1 MEVRIWVGASFLS
14 SFSGLL
20 LDWVFQGAKGPP
32 GTQNERF
39 WLPKWAPKAPK
50 MVTKTPQQTPKM
62 QHKRPMLKSRIQ
74 ILQGHSKE
82 DLRQKGAAAV
92 FRAACSIRRS
102 TAGRVRW
109 TVIHLYVFVYPSSV
123 IFRPS
128 LTSAPG
134 LRTPKKSI
142 RSPCLFPTKIDLD
155 FWSIFGA
162 QIDPK

>member
-1 MEVRIWVGASFLS
+1 MIQKACRKIDWKIIKKWCQKALQNGRSSIVGGPPFWVLFRHWFFLS
-14 SFSGLL
+14 
-20 LDWVFQGAKGPP
+20 AKGPP

-39 WLPKWAPKAPK
+39 WLPKWAPKASK

-102 TAGRVRW
+102 TAGRVRH
-109 TVIHLYVFVYPSSV
+109 TFIHLYVFVYLSSV
-123 IFRPS
+123 IIRPS
-128 LTSAPG
+128 L
-134 LRTPKKSI
+134 
-142 RSPCLFPTKIDLD
+142 SPARDAGPSPSVL
-155 FWSIFGA
+155 
-162 QIDPK
+162 